1 MGLTS
6 VKIRIIAI
14 AALLC
19 AACSVWFLFSRRGG
33 DHSTPNVQTNGVQKA
48 RAIKVPTAKVR
59 SPNESAIDMTS
70 TADLEFLDVM
80 WPFLPERYQ
89 KMIDEAKAHGGLHV
103 PKTFSEVAGMM
114 ELVGH
119 ITKSGKLKDFY
130 AALKDASAK
139 DPDNLNLLRMLV
151 LASSIQGF
159 DEREYEANLAALA
172 ARDTNADVL
181 FPYAQL
187 QLEKGDAESAYSWIQ
202 KNVSEHPEQAAST
215 LTSSLRIFTK
225 AKATKQKELL
235 VTQLKNTNVDA
246 FQADCC
252 GGYLYGDGDLADA
265 AFFYE
270 KNADSKDHPFFREA
284 AQVKLCRIKIAN
296 KAQDERT
303 IETLKELAMNSDT
316 PAIKAEAHRVL
327 SSLNIDLPYSTDNSN
342 NKPSEN

>member
-1 MGLTS
+1 MNGKLK
-6 VKIRIIAI
+6 VVCVVAVG
-14 AALLC
+14 LC
-19 AACSVWFLFSRRGG
+19 ALGCICFILHKRDDRCSVEATQLREQLK
-33 DHSTPNVQTNGVQKA
+33 NELVNTNNSEMVALAKA
-48 RAIKVPTAKVR
+48 PEKL
-59 SPNESAIDMTS
+59 SGSQS
-70 TADLEFLDVM
+70 DLKFLDVM
-80 WPFLPERYQ
+80 WPFLPERYK
-89 KMIDEAKAHGGLHV
+89 KMIDEAKADGELRS
-103 PKTFSEVAGMM
+103 PKTFSEVAGMI

-119 ITKSGKLKDFY
+119 ITKSGKLKEFY
-130 AALKDASAK
+130 TALKDTSAK

-159 DEREYEANLAALA
+159 DEGEYEANLSALA

-187 QLEKGDAESAYSWIQ
+187 QLEKGDAESAYAWIQ

-225 AKATKQKELL
+225 AKATKQKGLL
-235 VTQLKNTNVDA
+235 VAQLKNTEVDA

-252 GGYLYGDGDLADA
+252 GGYLYGEGDLADA

-296 KAQDERT
+296 KAQDEQT

-316 PAIKAEAHRVL
+316 PAIKAEAHRAL
-327 SSLNIDLPYSTDNSN
+327 SSLNIDLPHSTDNSN
-342 NKPSEN
+342 NKPSES

>member
-1 MGLTS
+1 MKGKLKIVCIVAICLCVLGCIWFVLHERVDHGSAGTTKPQQLTEKVLGNTNNSGMVS
-6 VKIRIIAI
+6 VGTDPET
-14 AALLC
+14 
-19 AACSVWFLFSRRGG
+19 SSGG
-33 DHSTPNVQTNGVQKA
+33 QS
-48 RAIKVPTAKVR
+48 
-59 SPNESAIDMTS
+59 
-70 TADLEFLDVM
+70 DLKFLDVM

-89 KMIDEAKAHGGLHV
+89 KMIDEAKAHGGLRT
-103 PKTFSEVAGMM
+103 PKTFSEVAGMA

-252 GGYLYGDGDLADA
+252 GEYLYGDGDLADA

-296 KAQDERT
+296 KAQDEQT
-303 IETLKELAMNSDT
+303 IEMLKELAMNSDT
-316 PAIKAEAHRVL
+316 PAIKAEAHRAL
-327 SSLNIDLPYSTDNSN
+327 SALNIDLPYSTDNSN
-342 NKPSEN
+342 NKPSDN

>member
-1 MGLTS
+1 MKGKLKIVCIVAICLCVLGCIWFVLHERVDHGSAGTTKPQQLTEKVLGNTNNSGMVS
-6 VKIRIIAI
+6 VGTVPKT
-14 AALLC
+14 
-19 AACSVWFLFSRRGG
+19 SSGG
-33 DHSTPNVQTNGVQKA
+33 QS
-48 RAIKVPTAKVR
+48 
-59 SPNESAIDMTS
+59 
-70 TADLEFLDVM
+70 DLKFLDVM

-89 KMIDEAKAHGGLHV
+89 KMIDEAKAHGGLRA
-103 PKTFSEVAGMM
+103 PKTFSEVAGMA

-119 ITKSGKLKDFY
+119 ITKNGKLKDFY

-139 DPDNLNLLRMLV
+139 DPDNLSLLRMLV

-225 AKATKQKELL
+225 AKATKQKGLL
-235 VTQLKNTNVDA
+235 VAQLKNIEVNA
-246 FQADCC
+246 SQADRC

-296 KAQDERT
+296 KVQDEQT
-303 IETLKELAMNSDT
+303 IETLKELAINSDT
-316 PAIKAEAHRVL
+316 PAIKAEAHRAL
-327 SSLNIDLPYSTDNSN
+327 SSLNIDLPYSTDNAN
-342 NKPSEN
+342 NKPSDN